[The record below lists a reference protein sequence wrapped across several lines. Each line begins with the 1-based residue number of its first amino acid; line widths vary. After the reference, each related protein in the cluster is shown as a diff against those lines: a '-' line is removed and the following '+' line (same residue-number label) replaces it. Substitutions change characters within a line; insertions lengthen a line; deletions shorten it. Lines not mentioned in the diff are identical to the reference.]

1 MLQSGFGLCY
11 RSPTRRT
18 VHLWYL
24 GRSWYLLMVEVAS
37 GVTSPA
43 IAGREDVGEDTP
55 RLAPRLAVARS
66 GDLSPW

>member
-24 GRSWYLLMVEVAS
+24 GRSWYLLMVEVSS
-37 GVTSPA
+37 GVISPA
-43 IAGREDVGEDTP
+43 DAGREDAGGGTP
-55 RLAPRLAVARS
+55 RHC
-66 GDLSPW
+66 

>member
-11 RSPTRRT
+11 RVPTRHT

-24 GRSWYLLMVEVAS
+24 GRSWLLMVDVEVAS

-43 IAGREDVGEDTP
+43 DAGKEDAVGGTP
-55 RLAPRLAVARS
+55 RYRRVL
-66 GDLSPW
+66 